1 MKNTWLRSIS
11 IALLM
16 AFLAGCMPA
25 KGPVL
30 HPPWQYA
37 DLRLLAAP
45 AEGLSSHQLVG
56 LYTRRFQSQEQI
68 RLDLLDFTAELDYDL
83 YLALDTISGG
93 STDLPIQT
101 EIDFEWD
108 LLLVIPASGSLQAFG
123 SDGTAQEGLSL
134 RVVRDPTLDTVVIS
148 LSAARLGESYRIQVF
163 LTPTNSP
170 VVSSSLGPIRSDA
183 RPPPRLPVLLAFWN
197 TFSAYTPAQ
206 ALRRY
211 DGAHT
216 GPASDRHGLRGLL
229 DAVENTRFP
238 VVLLDIKHPASLSA
252 LEFAGALS
260 RLQDL
265 AAQDLLILPDQL
277 PLDAPQDNPYLPPPW
292 VRVRAANHTRQIA
305 GDFGLPPSPFLYS
318 HVFPNQLNESH
329 LHQINGI
336 RLIFSLNK
344 LDGQAVAAD
353 SSMPVSQS
361 SLEVLPGSHSLQ
373 ITRWGAYTW
382 VNLAPAIAALQA
394 SVQASYTGPTLEIR
408 RSLLEAARSP
418 NGRQFLVLGGDLT
431 QTAWG
436 NPQAATQTLRYLI
449 SRPWIQPVTRADL
462 AALKA
467 PRASSS
473 PVSPS
478 IVAELSSQK
487 ALPLHNPQGEP
498 LASALTAE
506 QIHELLLDEL
516 SSAPDNV
523 AAQLAWQAYES
534 LFAPAAVSSPSLATL
549 RAAYLGQIGH
559 LLAAAHWGSNGIS
572 AFCPLAD
579 GSGTCLA
586 ALDLDWD
593 GEDEYI
599 LASGTFFAL
608 FEARGGYL
616 ALAFLHDSAGLH
628 QVIAPS
634 TQFTVGLGDPLSWK
648 TDRGIAGDGSQ
659 LRGAF
664 SDLPAGSSIPTWE
677 SFAVEQTGQ
686 SLTFSS
692 SHYNLRKTFH
702 LTESGLQVDYLSEQ
716 PLTVQIPLA
725 IAPDS
730 RFYPDWGSRYQGNIF
745 PGGWSY
751 GLVDGLQIR
760 IRTSAELSVRAFND
774 SLEYMGQPE
783 NPDFD
788 YPSGHY
794 LPFPLALAEIRAE
807 GEFQIRID
815 D

>member
-1 MKNTWLRSIS
+1 VKNTWPRSVLIVCL
-11 IALLM
+11 IV
-16 AFLAGCMPA
+16 FLVGCLPA
-25 KGPVL
+25 KGLVL
-30 HPPWQYA
+30 QTPWQYA
-37 DLRLLAAP
+37 DLRLLASP
-45 AEGLSSHQLVG
+45 AEGLTSHQLVG

-68 RLDLLDFTAELDYDL
+68 RLDFLDFTAELDYDL

-108 LLLVIPASGSLQAFG
+108 LLLVIPASGSLQAFDP
-123 SDGTAQEGLSL
+123 DGTTIEGLSL
-134 RVVRDPTLDTVVIS
+134 RVVRDPSLDTVVIS
-148 LSAARLGESYRIQVF
+148 LNAVRLGESYRIQAF
-163 LTPTNSP
+163 LTPTNST
-170 VVSSSLGPIRSDA
+170 VVSSSLGPVRSDA

-238 VVLLDIKHPASLSA
+238 VVLLDIKNPASLSA
-252 LEFAGALS
+252 LDFASALS
-260 RLQDL
+260 RLQNL

-277 PLDAPQDNPYLPPPW
+277 PLDAPQDNLYLPPPW

-305 GDFGLPPSPFLYS
+305 GEFGLPPSSFLYS
-318 HVFPNQLNESH
+318 QVFPNLLDERH

-336 RLIFSLNK
+336 HLIFSLNK
-344 LDGQAVAAD
+344 IDEQAVAAD
-353 SSMPVSQS
+353 SSMRVSQS
-361 SLEVLPGSHSLQ
+361 SLEVLPDDHSLQ

-408 RSLLEAARSP
+408 RSLLEAASSP

-462 AALKA
+462 SALKA

-478 IVAELSSQK
+478 IVAELSSPQNIV
-487 ALPLHNPQGEP
+487 LHNPQGEP
-498 LASALTAE
+498 LASALTTE

-534 LFAPAAVSSPSLATL
+534 LFAPAAVSTPSLATL

-579 GSGTCLA
+579 GSSSCLA

-593 GEDEYI
+593 GEDEFI
-599 LASGTFFAL
+599 LASETFFAL
-608 FEARGGYL
+608 FEARGGYI
-616 ALAFLHDSAGLH
+616 ALAFLRNSAGLH

-634 TQFTVGLGDPLSWK
+634 TQFTIGLGDPLSWK
-648 TDRGIAGDGSQ
+648 TDRGIAGDASQ

-664 SDLPAGSSIPTWE
+664 SDLPAGSTIPTWE
-677 SFAVEQTGQ
+677 AFTVEQAGQ

-702 LTESGLQVDYLSEQ
+702 LTESGLQVHYISKQ

-725 IAPDS
+725 IKPDS
-730 RFYPDWGSRYQGNIF
+730 RFYPGWGSRYQGNFF

-751 GLVDGLQIR
+751 GLVAGLQVR
-760 IRTSAELSVRAFND
+760 IRTSAELSVQAFND
-774 SLEYMGQPE
+774 SFEYTGLPE

-788 YPSGHY
+788 YPPGHY
-794 LPFPLALAEIRAE
+794 LPFPLALAEVRAE
-807 GEFQIRID
+807 GEFFIRID
-815 D
+815 G